1 MNIVNRRM
9 HLALALCVA
18 IGLGPGLVGQTSDS
32 ILVGVVTDISGAAV
46 ASAAISATNT
56 QTGVKYSSV
65 AGTSGEYRLN
75 NIPVGQYDVTASAAG
90 FVQSVKKNVDLQL
103 NHTATVNLTLSVA
116 SVSTTVEVADA
127 GAGLDTS
134 TAQLQTT
141 FDSKSA
147 VDLPVAGAS
156 RVVNGAGIYNL
167 SLLGAGVASSGGVGQ
182 GVGPSIAGQR
192 PENNSFTLD
201 GVMNDNHYTTGP
213 QMYVS
218 NEAVADLTVVQNQF
232 GAEFGGAAG
241 GIFNAI
247 VKSGTNNI
255 HGSIYEYMQNR
266 NLNAVDAT
274 ETQQGLTSNPR
285 FDNNRLGATIGGPIL
300 KDRLFYFRKL

>member
-1 MNIVNRRM
+1 M

-127 GAGLDTS
+127 GAGYIHR
-134 TAQLQTT
+134 
-141 FDSKSA
+141 SA
-147 VDLPVAGAS
+147 P
-156 RVVNGAGIYNL
+156 
-167 SLLGAGVASSGGVGQ
+167 
-182 GVGPSIAGQR
+182 
-192 PENNSFTLD
+192 NN
-201 GVMNDNHYTTGP
+201 V
-213 QMYVS
+213 
-218 NEAVADLTVVQNQF
+218 
-232 GAEFGGAAG
+232 
-241 GIFNAI
+241 
-247 VKSGTNNI
+247 
-255 HGSIYEYMQNR
+255 
-266 NLNAVDAT
+266 
-274 ETQQGLTSNPR
+274 
-285 FDNNRLGATIGGPIL
+285 
-300 KDRLFYFRKL
+300 